1 MMQSVRERK
10 ENSRKFSLCYEDLCR
25 IQNQRPLPSVKA
37 HLEKNILNFNGD
49 LITCEEWGPILNALA
64 LDRSLHFI
72 AVHSRLCA
80 KPAIENIVTESRSR
94 TLQRVP
100 VLQTHFVLLRLLKA
114 IEVCMSNTEVLTCVE
129 LEGLPIGRHYLEE
142 FIKGMRSCKSLKHVS
157 LHRSPIRDEGCAL
170 LCHAIKGLTNIITV
184 NFSNCG
190 LTHQGALAVAKTIE
204 YQKIQ
209 RCSETWKQTLRYHE
223 PNLDSVPGL
232 RRITLNHNTE
242 IRDEGAVYLMNA
254 ARDDL
259 FLKAL
264 DLQDCGIGNTGGR
277 AALEMLQSNVSLA
290 VVDLRANKALSSGL
304 LTQIMEQLHVNS
316 RGAPQ
321 QYHWITVGENQLPQH
336 HPRPKS
342 QPLFKKTAS
351 LKLDSRSMTAPKR
364 GHAPHTAQN
373 QELYHTAPPATPY
386 RMELEKARQQL
397 SAETLKSRQME
408 EENAALRHR
417 LEGLLGDDY
426 VLVERQT
433 LAVIQQLFQKF
444 IETVHD
450 TRPSG
455 LQDADHEECLVSLH
469 RQLYNTCD
477 KSSQTDLHKIFKS
490 VAELGDV
497 GPVQDVEMDAK
508 DCASVRVLQTCGS
521 GVVSS
526 EGTVSTLTQQE
537 CSLDSVMASGED
549 SDASLPQ
556 DCLEL
561 AEGTSGKAVHR
572 TPAKIKD
579 YTHRRMKQR
588 NKCLDETYDI
598 LYQTVLSKNKELN
611 SAGVSHVCRASKK
624 RDAPADKG
632 STTSSSS
639 SVITVPEDTGAQVLL
654 SRHDAV
660 TNNLFY

>member
-142 FIKGMRSCKSLKHVS
+142 FIK
-157 LHRSPIRDEGCAL
+157 
-170 LCHAIKGLTNIITV
+170 
-184 NFSNCG
+184 
-190 LTHQGALAVAKTIE
+190 